1 MNRGQFAMWT
11 LLVGGVL
18 GIIGAIFFFDSV
30 PGISALLFT
39 VMVIGGVVYSARQAG
54 RAITWR
60 NMWPVVPMLFFSGMV
75 SVYASAYLI
84 GLNIIFTAIL
94 GLLFVHFI
102 IYPRSLDESSGLSYV
117 SGILEAFTGVVLID
131 PIVNGREA
139 AGWIKRQKHDTFFSV
154 MRGLAIALPIFIL
167 FAVFLSRSDLYFAE
181 QLSRFWR
188 VFAAPIELLL
198 PWTGFALGLAWL
210 VSGAIA
216 YAVARDWETDTDADE
231 QPTGGFTVMMQRLF
245 IPVAVVLVTGGA
257 LTYLSNP
264 FAERFG
270 EWVYVWAWVAALAVA
285 WGAYSTLEARYQRG
299 ATELDDEAGK
309 NEKKARFGWLQIG
322 IVESAI
328 VLGAVNLLFAGYVFT
343 QFAPRID
350 LTYADVARRGFFELV
365 IVSVMVI
372 TLLLVMD
379 AITIRRNPTQD
390 LTVRGLSVVTVVL
403 TVVLLVFAWLRI
415 NSYID
420 VYGYTH
426 RRVWV
431 QVFMPWMVV
440 LFAALL
446 LHLFHVRRNV
456 FSTGALLVVIGYL
469 VTMNLLNIN
478 MFVGRHNVDRYLSG
492 EHELDL
498 CYLLDLSADAAP
510 QLIRLAEETDDA
522 AIQFAVGRNLTNT
535 QQRLNRPAYD
545 SVFAYNVS
553 ATRVRRLLA
562 NRKPQLETYLANR
575 TRFDCVMEPINET
588 LAQVE

>member
-1 MNRGQFAMWT
+1 
-11 LLVGGVL
+11 
-18 GIIGAIFFFDSV
+18 
-30 PGISALLFT
+30 
-39 VMVIGGVVYSARQAG
+39 
-54 RAITWR
+54 
-60 NMWPVVPMLFFSGMV
+60 
-75 SVYASAYLI
+75 
-84 GLNIIFTAIL
+84 
-94 GLLFVHFI
+94 
-102 IYPRSLDESSGLSYV
+102 
-117 SGILEAFTGVVLID
+117 
-131 PIVNGREA
+131 
-139 AGWIKRQKHDTFFSV
+139 
-154 MRGLAIALPIFIL
+154 
-167 FAVFLSRSDLYFAE
+167 
-181 QLSRFWR
+181 
-188 VFAAPIELLL
+188 
-198 PWTGFALGLAWL
+198 
-210 VSGAIA
+210 
-216 YAVARDWETDTDADE
+216 
-231 QPTGGFTVMMQRLF
+231 
-245 IPVAVVLVTGGA
+245 
-257 LTYLSNP
+257 
-264 FAERFG
+264 
-270 EWVYVWAWVAALAVA
+270 
-285 WGAYSTLEARYQRG
+285 
-299 ATELDDEAGK
+299 
-309 NEKKARFGWLQIG
+309 
-322 IVESAI
+322 
-328 VLGAVNLLFAGYVFT
+328 
-343 QFAPRID
+343 
-350 LTYADVARRGFFELV
+350 
-365 IVSVMVI
+365 
-372 TLLLVMD
+372 
-379 AITIRRNPTQD
+379 
-390 LTVRGLSVVTVVL
+390 
-403 TVVLLVFAWLRI
+403 LLVFAWLRI